1 VFNKFK
7 DQLGGNMRLIVSG
20 GAALSKETH
29 EFVRR
34 CVVLPRKPSVFA
46 HPFILIFFYKGA
58 STFLSFKDMA

>member
-1 VFNKFK
+1 
-7 DQLGGNMRLIVSG
+7 MRLIVSG